1 MVNQIGG
8 EGETSNGPQAP
19 RLPAARQVQPRV
31 IVVMGI
37 AGAGKTTVGRA
48 LADSLGWSFHDAD
61 DFHPAA
67 NVEKMRAGIPLD
79 DADRAPWL
87 ATLRDLVE
95 RLVRRGAP
103 GVLACSAL
111 RQSYRQ
117 ALRPDGVPHG
127 ALAFVHLDVAPRV
140 AERRLGRRRGHYMQA
155 SLVASQVATLEPPR
169 DALCLDGELPV
180 PELVARIRRALGL
193 SS

>member
-1 MVNQIGG
+1 
-8 EGETSNGPQAP
+8 
-19 RLPAARQVQPRV
+19 V

-48 LADSLGWSFHDAD
+48 LAESLGCTFHDAD

-67 NVEKMRAGIPLD
+67 NVEKMRSGLPLD

-87 ATLRDLVE
+87 ATLHDLIA
-95 RLVRRGAP
+95 RLVANGQP

-111 RQSYRQ
+111 KQSYRE
-117 ALRPDGVPHG
+117 ALLPHD
-127 ALAFVHLDVAPRV
+127 ASRDAVTFVFLDVAPSV
-140 AERRLGRRRGHYMQA
+140 AERRLAGRRGHYMQA
-155 SLVASQVATLEPPR
+155 SLVASQIATLETPR

-180 PELVARIRRALGL
+180 PELVSRIRRALDN
-193 SS
+193 

>member
-1 MVNQIGG
+1 
-8 EGETSNGPQAP
+8 
-19 RLPAARQVQPRV
+19 V

-48 LADSLGWSFHDAD
+48 LAASLGWPFHDAD
-61 DFHPAA
+61 DFHPVA
-67 NVEKMRAGIPLD
+67 NVKKMRAGAPLD

-87 ATLRDLVE
+87 ATLRDVIARHITHGE
-95 RLVRRGAP
+95 H

-111 RQSYRQ
+111 KQSYRE
-117 ALRPDGVPHG
+117 ALMPEGV
-127 ALAFVHLDVAPRV
+127 ARNAVAFVHLDVAPSV
-140 AERRLGRRRGHYMQA
+140 AERRLAERRGHYMQA

-180 PELVARIRRALGL
+180 TELVSRIRRALDL
-193 SS
+193 

>member
-8 EGETSNGPQAP
+8 EGKSSSGPQAP
-19 RLPAARQVQPRV
+19 RLPAARQVHPRV

-48 LADSLGWSFHDAD
+48 LAESLGWPFHDAD

-67 NVEKMRAGIPLD
+67 NVAKMRAGVPLD

-87 ATLRDLVE
+87 AALHDLVA
-95 RLVRRGAP
+95 RIVARGEH

-111 RQSYRQ
+111 KQSYRE
-117 ALRPDGVPHG
+117 ALLPDAARRETV
-127 ALAFVHLDVAPRV
+127 AFVHLDVAPSV
-140 AERRLGRRRGHYMQA
+140 AERRLGERRGHYMQA
-155 SLVASQVATLEPPR
+155 SLVASQVATLEPPQE
-169 DALCLDGELPV
+169 ALCLDGELPV
-180 PELVARIRRALGL
+180 PALVAHIRRALA
-193 SS
+193 

>member
-1 MVNQIGG
+1 
-8 EGETSNGPQAP
+8 
-19 RLPAARQVQPRV
+19 
-31 IVVMGI
+31 MGI

-48 LADSLGWSFHDAD
+48 LADSLGWAFHDAD

-67 NVEKMRAGIPLD
+67 NVEKMRAGVPLS

-87 ATLRDLVE
+87 ATLCALIE
-95 RLVRRGAP
+95 RLAAGGEP

-111 RQSYRQ
+111 KQSYRE
-117 ALRPDGVPHG
+117 ALVPDGVPRS
-127 ALAFVHLDVAPRV
+127 AVAFVHLDVAPPV
-140 AERRLGRRRGHYMQA
+140 AERRLAERRGHYMQA

-180 PELVARIRRALGL
+180 PDLVSRIRRALDL
-193 SS
+193 